1 MLELTWVLGTKEA
14 KEATDRTGNAKPKDG
29 LSYVDLASEAVQALN
44 TFFNIKETTNIK
56 QPTTTNKPSQEQKV
70 PAVTVKVPAK
80 VTAKALKK

>member
-1 MLELTWVLGTKEA
+1 M
-14 KEATDRTGNAKPKDG
+14 
-29 LSYVDLASEAVQALN
+29 SYVDFASEAVQALN

-80 VTAKALKK
+80 VTAKALKKISKDYLEKSCRSYRL